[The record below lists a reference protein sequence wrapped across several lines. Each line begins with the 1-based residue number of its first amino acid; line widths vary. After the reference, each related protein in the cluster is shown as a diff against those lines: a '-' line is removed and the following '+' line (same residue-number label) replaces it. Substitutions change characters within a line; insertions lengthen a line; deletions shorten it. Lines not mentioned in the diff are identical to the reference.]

1 VTNRV
6 GILGFQG
13 CIEPHEKI
21 FRSLGVDTLRV
32 RTPDDLATIE
42 RLILPGGESTTM
54 LRFIE
59 DQKLRTPLKEFAK
72 SRPVWGICAGAILA
86 AHDVRSPEQ
95 DSLGI
100 INITAY
106 RNFYGS
112 QLASFSTPLRVH
124 GLAAPITAHF
134 IRAPRLSSAEALSTP
149 TVLAYHER
157 MPVFFEQANVWA
169 CSFHVELGEDTSLHE
184 LFLRK
189 AASTQPLAK
198 IA

>member
-1 VTNRV
+1 MTNRV
-6 GILGFQG
+6 GILGYQG

-21 FRSLGVDTLRV
+21 FRSLGVDTIRV
-32 RTPDDLATIE
+32 KTAEELVNIE

-59 DQKLRTPLKEFAK
+59 AQRLRTPLKEFAT

-86 AHDVRSPEQ
+86 AHDVRGPDQ

-112 QLASFSTPLRVH
+112 QLASFSAQLRVQ
-124 GLAAPITAHF
+124 GLAAPIAAQF
-134 IRAPRLSSAEALSTP
+134 IRAPLLSPAEALPTP
-149 TVLAYHER
+149 AVLAYHER
-157 MPVFFEQANVWA
+157 TPVFFEQTNVWA
-169 CSFHVELGEDTSLHE
+169 CSFHVELGDDTSLHE

-189 AASTQPLAK
+189 AASLEPLAQ